1 MSASS
6 DGDEIALTPEVMLR
20 AYAVGIFPMAQSAED
35 DRLVWFDPDP
45 RGILPL
51 DSFHLS
57 ARMART
63 VRTTPF
69 RITADTDF
77 AGVIDGCAG
86 GGEDRPSTWINGKIR
101 ALCLE
106 LHRMGYAHSV
116 EVWQDEELVGG
127 LYGVALRGA
136 FFGESMF
143 SRARDASKIALVH
156 LVARLIH
163 GGFSLLDIQFV
174 TDHLAQFGAVE
185 VPRQIYRRR
194 LAQALQLDGDF
205 QRLGAEPGTAGG
217 AAGAGAVG
225 AFAGTGVDTGASGA
239 AGAGEVDPATVVS
252 LVQST
257 TQIS

>member
-1 MSASS
+1 VNASTGS
-6 DGDEIALTPEVMLR
+6 DEIALTPEVMLR
-20 AYAVGIFPMAQSAED
+20 AYSVGIFPMAQSAED

-51 DSFHLS
+51 DRFHLS
-57 ARMART
+57 QRMART

-69 RITADTDF
+69 RVTADKAF
-77 AGVIDGCAG
+77 ADVIDGCAG
-86 GGEDRPSTWINGKIR
+86 GDDDRPSTWINGKIR
-101 ALCLE
+101 ALCLD
-106 LHRMGYAHSV
+106 LHRAGYAHSV
-116 EVWQDEELVGG
+116 EVWDGDALVGG
-127 LYGVALRGA
+127 LYGVALHGA

-163 GGFSLLDIQFV
+163 GGFTLLDIQFV

-185 VPRQIYRRR
+185 IPRQIYRRR
-194 LAQALQLDGDF
+194 LAQALQVQGDF
-205 QRLGAEPGTAGG
+205 QRLGATGGGGGAGG
-217 AAGAGAVG
+217 VG
-225 AFAGTGVDTGASGA
+225 TEGA
-239 AGAGEVDPATVVS
+239 APGAGEIDPATVVS